1 MTDVRYT
8 SEHDWVRLE
17 ENEAVVGVTDHAQD
31 ALGDIVFVELPEPGR
46 RVAAGESCAV
56 VESVKA
62 ASDVFAPLA
71 GVIAAVNAALADD
84 PALVNSA
91 AEGEGWLFR
100 IELDDTDDFD
110 ELLDAE
116 AYAALLEDE

>member
-8 SEHDWVRLE
+8 SEHEWVRLE
-17 ENEAVVGVTDHAQD
+17 ENEAIVGVTDHAQD